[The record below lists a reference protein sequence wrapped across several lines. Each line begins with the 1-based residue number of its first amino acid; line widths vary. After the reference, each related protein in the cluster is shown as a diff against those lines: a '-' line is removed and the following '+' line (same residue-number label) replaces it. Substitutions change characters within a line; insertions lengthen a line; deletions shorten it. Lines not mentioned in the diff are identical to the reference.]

1 MTASDRTADLWQAL
15 IDAEPLAIL
24 RDCYAHRRALGSHRL
39 PSGVQRGIGQD
50 VEEALLDA
58 LIYAS
63 ALGWTG
69 EVNAIRTVLVA
80 VVARNGREAP

>member
-1 MTASDRTADLWQAL
+1 MMSTADLWQAL

-24 RDCYAHRRALGSHRL
+24 RECYAHRRALGSPRL
-39 PSGVQRGIGQD
+39 PSGVQRGSGQD

-58 LIYAS
+58 LVFAS

-80 VVARNGREAP
+80 VVARNGRETP

>member
-1 MTASDRTADLWQAL
+1 MMSTADLWQAL

-24 RDCYAHRRALGSHRL
+24 HKCYTHHRTLSSPRL
-39 PSGVQRGIGQD
+39 PSGVQRGSGQD

-58 LIYAS
+58 LVFAS

-80 VVARNGREAP
+80 VVARNGRETP